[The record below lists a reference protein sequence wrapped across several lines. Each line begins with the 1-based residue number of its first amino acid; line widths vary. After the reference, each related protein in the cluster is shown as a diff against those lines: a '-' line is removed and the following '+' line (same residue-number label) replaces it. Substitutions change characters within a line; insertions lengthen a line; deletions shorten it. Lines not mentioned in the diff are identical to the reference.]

1 MTATH
6 AVDAPVFILPFEGKF
21 SDIVTTARR
30 SNAMKKSGDNGKWI
44 SYALRQDETGTTV
57 AEAIRR
63 VGTSE
68 QTGYRS

>member
-1 MTATH
+1 
-6 AVDAPVFILPFEGKF
+6 
-21 SDIVTTARR
+21 
-30 SNAMKKSGDNGKWI
+30 MKKSGDNGKWI

-57 AEAIRR
+57 AEATRR

>member
-30 SNAMKKSGDNGKWI
+30 SNAMKKSGDNGK
-44 SYALRQDETGTTV
+44 
-57 AEAIRR
+57 
-63 VGTSE
+63 
-68 QTGYRS
+68 